1 MFCSLCEAFK
11 FPLDVAGSVRQEPTV
26 PTFGIDVFVLTVIL
40 TSQVVAPLVIVPT
53 EIPGVL

>member
-1 MFCSLCEAFK
+1 MFCSPCEALK
-11 FPLDVAGSVRQEPTV
+11 FPLDVAGFVSQEPTV

-53 EIPGVL
+53 AIPGVL